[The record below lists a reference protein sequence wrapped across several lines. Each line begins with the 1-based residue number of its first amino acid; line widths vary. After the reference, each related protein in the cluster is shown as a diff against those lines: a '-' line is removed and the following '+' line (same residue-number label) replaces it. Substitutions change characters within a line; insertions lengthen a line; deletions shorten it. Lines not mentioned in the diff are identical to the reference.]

1 MWMGWVRV
9 LRPSSPDAGTDPMP
23 HDPAR
28 PPHVLMTR
36 FNLATPGREAAI
48 RNQPGWLAERF
59 ALFERYCLPS
69 VGAQTTRDF
78 TWIVY
83 FDKDTP
89 QEFKDRIAALQ
100 RDVPFHAYYTGLF
113 PTEGWPRSLSEV
125 LGAMPPVVLTSR
137 LDNDDALAVDF
148 IERTAAAAATA
159 PSAPRSGI
167 VVTQGFIR
175 TDTAAYGISHPCN
188 AFTSWLERT
197 DSGQPVLTAM
207 GINHMEAAEFGPL
220 VQVPG
225 PGGWLQVVHGNN
237 VSNKVRGHRI
247 RPRDLVGRFH
257 PEALQGLSDG
267 NNLAVIFENFAVSP
281 LRELRDETITRLR
294 RLKRRL

>member
-1 MWMGWVRV
+1 
-9 LRPSSPDAGTDPMP
+9 
-23 HDPAR
+23 
-28 PPHVLMTR
+28 MTR

-100 RDVPFHAYYTGLF
+100 QEVPFHAYYTGLF
-113 PTEGWPRSLSEV
+113 HSEGWPRSVAEV
-125 LGAMPPVVLTSR
+125 LGSMPPVVLTSR

-148 IERTAAAAATA
+148 MERTAAAARGVS
-159 PSAPRSGI
+159 PAPRSGI
-167 VVTQGFIR
+167 VVTNGFIR
-175 TDTAAYGISHPCN
+175 SETAAYGISHPCN

-197 DSGQPVLTAM
+197 DSGSTVLTAM
-207 GINHMEAAEFGPL
+207 GINHMEAAEAGPL
-220 VQVPG
+220 IQVPG

-237 VSNKVRGHRI
+237 VSNKVRGRRI
-247 RPRDLVGRFH
+247 LPRDLAGRFL
-257 PEALQGLSDG
+257 PGALQGLPEG
-267 NNLAVIFENFAVSP
+267 NNLAVLFENLAISP
-281 LRELRDETITRLR
+281 LRALRDETITQLR